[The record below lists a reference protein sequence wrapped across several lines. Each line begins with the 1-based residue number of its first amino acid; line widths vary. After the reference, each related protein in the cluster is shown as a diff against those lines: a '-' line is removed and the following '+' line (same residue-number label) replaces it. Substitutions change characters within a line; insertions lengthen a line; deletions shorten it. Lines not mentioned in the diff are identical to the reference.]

1 LCRISRGYADTGID
15 PSKQVVLYD
24 AGLGTDIGA
33 TALTA
38 PVLAGGISRR
48 YGLLMGSC

>member
-1 LCRISRGYADTGID
+1 MGRISRGYADTGID

-33 TALTA
+33 NALTA
-38 PVLAGGISRR
+38 PVRFVQNSARLGN
-48 YGLLMGSC
+48 